1 MSWKIMDLKLLVD
14 KHNLSSKGVGH
25 IGAWKAEEIHDYK
38 ELFGDVPVVFVEANE
53 KLRPYIEEHINQ
65 YSNVRCEYVA
75 LGSEESTR
83 DFYIHEVDGD
93 TGQSSSLL
101 TTHLHHPIGNKT
113 IKVDVTTADLL
124 FEKDCIDF
132 LAIDVQG
139 FELEVLKGAT
149 KLLSNVNNIIT
160 EVNRTEQYKN
170 CALIEDIDNFLKPF
184 NFVRT
189 ETEWYNNT
197 EDWGDALYKKVYK

>member
-1 MSWKIMDLKLLVD
+1 MDLKLLFD

-139 FELEVLKGAT
+139 FELEVFEEISGSLVP
-149 KLLSNVNNIIT
+149 L
-160 EVNRTEQYKN
+160 Y
-170 CALIEDIDNFLKPF
+170 F
-184 NFVRT
+184 N
-189 ETEWYNNT
+189 
-197 EDWGDALYKKVYK
+197 DPGGSPAAIK